1 MQRVMTAFEVR
12 MRARFATGGRLEE
25 GLGLYGPAMVQFRE
39 EEEEEFHLGWIGCQ
53 FGKETFF
60 GRF

>member
-1 MQRVMTAFEVR
+1 

-39 EEEEEFHLGWIGCQ
+39 EEEEFHLGWIGCQ